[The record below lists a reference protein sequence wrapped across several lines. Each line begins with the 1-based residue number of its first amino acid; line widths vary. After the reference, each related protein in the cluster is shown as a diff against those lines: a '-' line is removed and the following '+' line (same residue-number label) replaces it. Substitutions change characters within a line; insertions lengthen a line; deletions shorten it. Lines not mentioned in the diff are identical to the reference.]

1 MNGDHGL
8 DDTLEQDNYYD
19 TTPTT
24 TPSIPS
30 SVGEYNEDSLPN
42 HLDYFF
48 WMKWLLRSCN
58 FMEDFF
64 SKSGHLGLFEA

>member
-8 DDTLEQDNYYD
+8 DTLEQDYYYD

-30 SVGEYNEDSLPN
+30 SVGENNEDYLPK
-42 HLDYFF
+42 LTI
-48 WMKWLLRSCN
+48 WTI
-58 FMEDFF
+58 F
-64 SKSGHLGLFEA
+64 SG

>member
-1 MNGDHGL
+1 MVTMDL
-8 DDTLEQDNYYD
+8 LEQDNYYD

-24 TPSIPS
+24 TPSIPF

-48 WMKWLLRSCN
+48 
-58 FMEDFF
+58 
-64 SKSGHLGLFEA
+64 

>member
-30 SVGEYNEDSLPN
+30 SVGEYNEYSLPN

-48 WMKWLLRSCN
+48 LDEVASSKLQLYGG
-58 FMEDFF
+58 FF
-64 SKSGHLGLFEA
+64 